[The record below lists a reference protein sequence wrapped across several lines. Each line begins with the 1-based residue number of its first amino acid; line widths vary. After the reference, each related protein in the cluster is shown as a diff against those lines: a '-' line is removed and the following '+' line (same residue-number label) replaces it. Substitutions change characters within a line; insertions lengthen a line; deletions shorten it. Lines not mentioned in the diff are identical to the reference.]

1 MERLAQ
7 ARRFA
12 ESLCK
17 YAKKDEVFLAEF
29 WEALVRETDIL
40 EEFCYYMEHGTFA
53 CQASVKGY
61 TVIDVMVWQIDH
73 FKAALDRRDPGMGGN
88 GDQMLLLAFDTL
100 LKMKQKPEEYIQ
112 RMQGETGTDYP
123 EKY

>member
-7 ARRFA
+7 ARQFA

-17 YAKKDEVFLAEF
+17 HAQKDEAFLTEF
-29 WEALVRETDIL
+29 WEALAGEADIL
-40 EEFCYYMEHGTFA
+40 EEFYYYMEHGTFA
-53 CQASVKGY
+53 CRASVKGY

-73 FKAALDRRDPGMGGN
+73 FKAALDRRDPGMSGN

-100 LKMKQKPEEYIQ
+100 LKMKQEPEGYIR